1 MDIIKGTKRTRTD
14 HIIKE
19 TKRTRTDIIKGTK
32 RTLILSS
39 KKQTNYKLIII
50 KGKKTR
56 VSSKEPTNHKLSK
69 ELSEIIKNYD
79 VCQLDDV
86 PINDTNKA
94 MMLRIGIFVLYISK
108 VTKRTLI
115 LSSKKQMNHKL
126 IIIKGK
132 KPGYYQRNQRTINYQ
147 RNQRNQRIIY

>member
-14 HIIKE
+14 IKF
-19 TKRTRTDIIKGTK
+19 KGTK

-39 KKQTNYKLIII
+39 KKQTNHKFIII

-56 VSSKEPTNHKLSK
+56 VLSKEPTNHILSKEPTNHKLSK
-69 ELSEIIKNYD
+69 ELSEIIKKNYD

-94 MMLRIGIFVLYISK
+94 MMLRIGIFVLY
-108 VTKRTLI
+108 
-115 LSSKKQMNHKL
+115 
-126 IIIKGK
+126 
-132 KPGYYQRNQRTINYQ
+132 
-147 RNQRNQRIIY
+147 